1 MCLYAR
7 LLGGCASSQPSIQ
20 AKKRNHEHMTNHK
33 KMLWQLECHDKA
45 LEAAD
50 AFLATFASV
59 TTRDQCE
66 RLLNDLR
73 AFQRRS
79 AQKFRIDETQA
90 VSWCKNCRDVCLSA
104 DGMRGDRVL
113 QGQIAD
119 AMIVGGEGKWRLGY
133 VEVGRTARG
142 HCAGVYAT

>member
-1 MCLYAR
+1 
-7 LLGGCASSQPSIQ
+7 
-20 AKKRNHEHMTNHK
+20 MTNHK

-45 LEAAD
+45 LDAAD
-50 AFLATFASV
+50 AFLATFSSV

-90 VSWCKNCRDVCLSA
+90 VSWCKLQGCHNVFLSA

-113 QGQIAD
+113 QGQIAH
-119 AMIVGGEGKWRLGY
+119 AMIVGGEGKWRLG
-133 VEVGRTARG
+133 
-142 HCAGVYAT
+142 